1 MTLPYLPD
9 DCIYY
14 ILQHVQN
21 NRSTLF
27 NCLLVN
33 RFWCKSSIPLLYAN
47 PFVNITEKN
56 YPIILTLIYC
66 FSRAEILQLKNQIEL
81 TQITDTNFDEEYKP
95 LFEYPK
101 YLENYNYHRVNS
113 VITRYLTRC
122 LGLSISQH
130 YDISSI
136 FHQSNFTSK

>member
-47 PFVNITEKN
+47 PFVKITEKN
-56 YPIILTLIYC
+56 YPIILTLICC
-66 FSRAEILQLKNQIEL
+66 FNRAEISQLKNHLEL
-81 TQITDTNFDEEYKP
+81 TQITNINFDEEYKP

-101 YLENYNYHRVNS
+101 YLKNYFYYAPEN
-113 VITRYLTRC
+113 TRDTF
-122 LGLSISQH
+122 G
-130 YDISSI
+130 DM
-136 FHQSNFTSK
+136 HQKIRMLHLVTCVAIYASYIW